1 MPLSKIADLRQL
13 GDSEIADKILDLKK
27 QLFDLRLQQA
37 TRQEVKSHQFKHI
50 RHELAQLMTIERER
64 SSNPKGGN

>member
-13 GDSEIADKILDLKK
+13 GDSEVADKILDLKK

-50 RHELAQLMTIERER
+50 RHELAQLMTIESER
-64 SSNPKGGN
+64 SSKGSK

>member
-13 GDSEIADKILDLKK
+13 GDSEVADKILDLKK

-50 RHELAQLMTIERER
+50 RHELAQLMTIESER
-64 SSNPKGGN
+64 SSKGGK

>member
-13 GDSEIADKILDLKK
+13 GDSEIADQVLALKK

-50 RHELAQLMTIERER
+50 RHQLAQLMTIENER
-64 SSNPKGGN
+64 ASKGGKK

>member
-13 GDSEIADKILDLKK
+13 GDSEVADKILDLKK

-64 SSNPKGGN
+64 SSKGGK